1 MSIITP
7 VIALVVLAFL
17 LNTAFRGSELIIT
30 ILVLLVLFFCVL
42 HIHYVNNESGPDT
55 LFNEQTKKL
64 KKKQQIND
72 AFDAILNK
80 NNSSL
85 E

>member
-1 MSIITP
+1 MIAITA
-7 VIALVVLAFL
+7 VVALVVLAFL
-17 LNTAFRGSELIIT
+17 LNSSFNGSELIIT
-30 ILVLLVLFFCVL
+30 ILVLFVLFFCIL
-42 HIHYVNNESGPDT
+42 HVYYVNTDSSPADLYNE
-55 LFNEQTKKL
+55 NTKKL
-64 KKKQQIND
+64 KRKQNLND